1 MKLPDKGIKSNKQD
15 CNCLI
20 DDLLEDKS
28 EKTEEERLC
37 GARESDIEVYVDPD
51 VEKVSQNFY
60 LRRLTD
66 GLPIIPPTRNR
77 VLKFMEYTDRNS
89 DDLIAVLP
97 PRKGQAT
104 VEKIAIN
111 AVMAGCFPSFFP
123 VVLHSIEAVF
133 LEKFNLTGVNATT
146 HPVAV
151 CNIINGPI
159 AHELDINSGVGCL
172 GPGNIANASIGR
184 AVRLCLINLAGAV
197 PGVGDH
203 ATMGSPAKFCY
214 CFAEAEEDS
223 PWDPLHVE
231 RGFSE
236 DISTIT
242 LIAAE
247 APHNVNDHRSHTGED
262 LLNTIVHTA
271 STAGCNNSHVP
282 GEILVIMSPEHA
294 QSLARDGWEKNDV
307 QSYIH
312 QNTLLTAE
320 LADRGGRELDERWII
335 DEDVRITRSQDDV
348 ILVVAGGPGR
358 HTMISHGFGTSSNSV
373 TIPLTL
379 KDGSPVQSVQQ
390 YKE

>member
-1 MKLPDKGIKSNKQD
+1 
-15 CNCLI
+15 
-20 DDLLEDKS
+20 
-28 EKTEEERLC
+28 
-37 GARESDIEVYVDPD
+37 
-51 VEKVSQNFY
+51 
-60 LRRLTD
+60 
-66 GLPIIPPTRNR
+66 
-77 VLKFMEYTDRNS
+77 MEYTDRNS

-123 VVLHSIEAVF
+123 IVLHSIEAVSQ
-133 LEKFNLTGVNATT
+133 EKFNLTGVNATT

-159 AHELDINSGVGCL
+159 AHELGINSGVGCL

-312 QNTLLTAE
+312 QNTLLKAE

>member
-123 VVLHSIEAVF
+123 IVLHSIEAVSQ
-133 LEKFNLTGVNATT
+133 EKFNLTGVNATT

-159 AHELDINSGVGCL
+159 AHELGINSGVGCL

-236 DISTIT
+236 DISTVT

-294 QSLARDGWEKNDV
+294 KSLARDGWEKNDV

-390 YKE
+390 

>member
-123 VVLHSIEAVF
+123 IVLHSIEAVSQ
-133 LEKFNLTGVNATT
+133 EKFNLTGVNATT

-159 AHELDINSGVGCL
+159 AHELGINSGVGCL

>member
-123 VVLHSIEAVF
+123 VVLHSIEAVS

-159 AHELDINSGVGCL
+159 AHELGINSGVGCL

-236 DISTIT
+236 DISTVT

-262 LLNTIVHTA
+262 LLSTIVHTA

-312 QNTLLTAE
+312 QNTLLKAE